1 MASLGEPKNT
11 IAILNKYNFV
21 FQKKFGQN
29 FLIDPRVLEKIVLAA
44 GIEKDDLVIEI
55 GPGIGTM
62 TQYLCESARHVVAV
76 EIDRNLIPILTG
88 DTLKDYSNVTV
99 INEDILKLDINR
111 IIKEQNGG
119 RPARVVANLPYYITT
134 PIIMG
139 LFEAHVPLLNV
150 TVMVQ
155 KEVANRMQA
164 EPGSKDYGALS
175 LAVQYYAEPY
185 IMYKE
190 PPVDTKDEKF
200 MFSIIRASFNQRR
213 KTLVNAL
220 ANGVGELVSK
230 EAVTDALGRMGQPA
244 TVRGEMFT
252 LADFALLSNIL
263 QENK

>member
-111 IIKEQNGG
+111 IIKEQNGD
-119 RPARVVANLPYYITT
+119 RKSVV
-134 PIIMG
+134 
-139 LFEAHVPLLNV
+139 
-150 TVMVQ
+150 
-155 KEVANRMQA
+155 
-164 EPGSKDYGALS
+164 
-175 LAVQYYAEPY
+175 
-185 IMYKE
+185 
-190 PPVDTKDEKF
+190 
-200 MFSIIRASFNQRR
+200 
-213 KTLVNAL
+213 
-220 ANGVGELVSK
+220 
-230 EAVTDALGRMGQPA
+230 
-244 TVRGEMFT
+244 
-252 LADFALLSNIL
+252 
-263 QENK
+263 